1 MSSWQQS
8 MGQPQLSSILRRS
21 VTFSRKAV
29 LERESKDSRGEAI
42 TYDARILSTTYTVVS
57 KKEVEHRKWSNSLTL
72 FHNAL
77 PLKQLPDS
85 LALIQ

>member
-1 MSSWQQS
+1 M
-8 MGQPQLSSILRRS
+8 
-21 VTFSRKAV
+21 
-29 LERESKDSRGEAI
+29 LEHESKDYRGEAI
-42 TYDARILSTTYTVVS
+42 MYDGKILSTTYTVVS
-57 KKEVEHRKWSNSLTL
+57 KKEVEHRKWRNSLTL